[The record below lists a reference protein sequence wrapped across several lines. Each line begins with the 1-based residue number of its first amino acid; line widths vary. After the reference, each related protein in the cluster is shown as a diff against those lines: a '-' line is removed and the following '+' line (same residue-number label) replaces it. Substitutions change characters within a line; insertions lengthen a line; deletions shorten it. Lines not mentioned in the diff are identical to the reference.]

1 MAESDYSTPSWGSIS
16 TNPGAQGSELAA
28 PLLSAHAIPFPQ
40 PFTPLSY
47 EAPYG
52 SGVNSPPMSQFS
64 DASTVPFGNQAPLGR
79 SPYPLDGSQQMY
91 YPSSRMYPYLPTH
104 PRPPPAFRNGSNY
117 ARTDPSGLPEA
128 GDMYSRTEHPLLRG
142 PQPFFPSFP
151 IGYEAPLSPPTGPS
165 TYSRRQHYS
174 MMGLNTPPRYF
185 GQDPGRAPNGGTLD
199 PPRHTQ
205 SAGRRAPPQE
215 PYQPSSRPHDTAE
228 RRSSLFLATQ
238 GRRSDRSVS
247 PRTSNRRS
255 FDRYS
260 FDLSQSSTSSDAEEA
275 AARAPPSNRMR
286 HRPREVRP
294 RFMGHHQ
301 QFDPNIATPRQIQEL
316 KDKLPRRLPCE
327 LSEETSKC
335 CDICQKDYSTTHV
348 KPIEDEEVA
357 VELACGHVFGEFC
370 IFQWFDTC
378 KTHKNKVSCPMCRKL
393 LIEPS
398 RYHPALLNAISRGG
412 QAFQELLANE
422 LRGDFAHM

>member
-1 MAESDYSTPSWGSIS
+1 MAESNYSTPLWGSIS
-16 TNPGAQGSELAA
+16 TGPGAQGPELSA
-28 PLLSAHAIPFPQ
+28 PLLSAHALPFPQ
-40 PFTPLSY
+40 SFTPLPY

-52 SGVNSPPMSQFS
+52 SSSNPAMSQFP
-64 DASTVPFGNQAPLGR
+64 DASTVPFSNQAAQGR

-91 YPSSRMYPYLPTH
+91 YPPRMYPFLPAH

-117 ARTDPSGLPEA
+117 PRVDLGGPPDA
-128 GDMYSRTEHPLLRG
+128 GDLYSRPEHPLLRG
-142 PQPFFPSFP
+142 PQPFFPSYP
-151 IGYEAPLSPPTGPS
+151 TGYEAPLSPPTGQTPFP
-165 TYSRRQHYS
+165 RRQHYS
-174 MMGLNTPPRYF
+174 TMGPGPPPHYF
-185 GQDPGRAPNGGTLD
+185 GQEPVRGPNGGPPDL
-199 PPRHTQ
+199 PRHVQ
-205 SAGRRAPPQE
+205 SPNRRAPQQE
-215 PYQPSSRPHDTAE
+215 PYQPNSRPYNTTE
-228 RRSSLFLATQ
+228 RRSSLFLTAQ
-238 GRRSDRSVS
+238 GRRSDRSIS

-260 FDLSQSSTSSDAEEA
+260 FDMPQSSTSSDAEEA

-301 QFDPNIATPRQIQEL
+301 HFDPNIATPRQIQDL
-316 KDKLPRRLPCE
+316 KDKLPRRLPGN
-327 LSEETSKC
+327 LPEETSKS
-335 CDICQKDYSTTHV
+335 CDICQKDYSRTQV
-348 KPIEDEEVA
+348 QLSEEEEVA
-357 VELACGHVFGEFC
+357 VELPCGHVFGEFC

-378 KTHKNKVSCPMCRKL
+378 KTHKNKVTCPMCRKL

-422 LRGDFAHM
+422 LRGDFSHM